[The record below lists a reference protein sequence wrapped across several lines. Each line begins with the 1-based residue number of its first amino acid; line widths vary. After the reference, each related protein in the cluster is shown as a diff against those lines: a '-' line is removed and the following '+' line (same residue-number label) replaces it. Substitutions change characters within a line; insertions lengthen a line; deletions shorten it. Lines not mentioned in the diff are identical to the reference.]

1 MAPEKP
7 LPWYKAPIVWLGVFL
22 TLLVL
27 AGCIHMIMVGH
38 QASTSEAS
46 TSSSKKDEKALTH
59 ILGMPLSR
67 DASNHDNTAEDNSAS
82 SSATEE

>member
-1 MAPEKP
+1 MTAKKP

-38 QASTSEAS
+38 QASTNEES
-46 TSSSKKDEKALTH
+46 TSNKNDKALTH

-67 DASNHDNTAEDNSAS
+67 DAPSHNNTAEGNTTRSP
-82 SSATEE
+82 ATEE